1 MTSMEAEKRN
11 ALAAQLDDIKVR
23 LTDLRRFL

>member
-1 MTSMEAEKRN
+1 MINMEAEKRN
-11 ALAAQLDDIKVR
+11 ALAAQLDDIKAR

>member
-1 MTSMEAEKRN
+1 MEAEKRN

-23 LTDLRRFL
+23 LIDLRRFL